1 MYRSRSEGVP
11 LAAAG
16 TVRFGTIRCGTVRY
30 GAPVSV
36 FSLLDTTAT
45 MSPSLCVAVV
55 LFCFAFVQESLEA
68 VRSVEAGV
76 RPVVVHA
83 GRLFGAA
90 GGEEP
95 VPFLTGPKA
104 EPVLDES
111 ITRQAVLVGPGTVLS
126 SVRGWVDGY
135 RHDVPSSSTALLK
148 QTHVRCTATLLK
160 SVLCIFLLLWY

>member
-1 MYRSRSEGVP
+1 MATISLSFVYLLLP
-11 LAAAG
+11 FCLA
-16 TVRFGTIRCGTVRY
+16 
-30 GAPVSV
+30 
-36 FSLLDTTAT
+36 SL
-45 MSPSLCVAVV
+45 
-55 LFCFAFVQESLEA
+55 QESLEA
-68 VRSVEAGV
+68 VRSVEGGV

-126 SVRGWVDGY
+126 SVRGWMDG
-135 RHDVPSSSTALLK
+135 
-148 QTHVRCTATLLK
+148 
-160 SVLCIFLLLWY
+160 WM